1 MVSRTADANI
11 NRATAPVNGATAS
24 VNGAPTPERS
34 ESSLGA
40 LLTDM
45 TEQVSVLMRREVE
58 LARVET
64 EEKIAT
70 AVRSAGSMIG
80 GGVIAS
86 AGLIVLLLG
95 IAYGLSGVIDLWIS
109 MLIVG
114 IITLIIGGLMFMA
127 GRSAMNEVNFVP
139 EKTIKSVQNNVDM
152 IKEKV
157 NE

>member
-1 MVSRTADANI
+1 MVSQTVDANI
-11 NRATAPVNGATAS
+11 NRATASVNGATVPVNGATA
-24 VNGAPTPERS
+24 PERS
-34 ESSLGA
+34 EPSLGT

-45 TEQVSVLMRREVE
+45 TDQVSVLMRREVE

-70 AVRSAGSMIG
+70 AVKSAVSMIK
-80 GGVIAS
+80 GGVIAH

-95 IAYGLSGVIDLWIS
+95 IGYGLATVMDLWLS

-114 IITLIIGGLMFMA
+114 IITLIIGGLMLMA

-139 EKTIKSVQNNVDM
+139 EKTIKSVQNSVDM

-157 NE
+157 Q

>member
-1 MVSRTADANI
+1 MVSQTVDANI
-11 NRATAPVNGATAS
+11 NRATASVNGATVPVNGATAS
-24 VNGAPTPERS
+24 ERS
-34 ESSLGA
+34 EPSLGT

-45 TEQVSVLMRREVE
+45 TDQVSVLMRREVE

-70 AVRSAGSMIG
+70 AVKSAVSMIK
-80 GGVIAS
+80 GGVIAH

-95 IAYGLSGVIDLWIS
+95 IGYGLATVMDLWLS

-114 IITLIIGGLMFMA
+114 GITLIIGGLMLMA

-139 EKTIKSVQNNVDM
+139 EKTIKSVQNSVDM

-157 NE
+157 Q

>member
-1 MVSRTADANI
+1 MVSRTADGVI
-11 NRATAPVNGATAS
+11 NRSPA
-24 VNGAPTPERS
+24 PERS
-34 ESSLGA
+34 EPSLGSLFA
-40 LLTDM
+40 DM
-45 TEQVSVLMRREVE
+45 TDQVSVLMRREVE

-70 AVRSAGSMIG
+70 AVKSAGSMMG

-95 IAYGLSGVIDLWIS
+95 IAYSLTAVVELWIA

-114 IITLIIGGLMFMA
+114 IITLIIGGLMFAA
-127 GRSAMNEVNFVP
+127 GRSAMNDVNFVP
-139 EKTIKSVQNNVDM
+139 EKTIESVQNNVDM

-157 NE
+157 Q